1 MSEEFFLIHMVL
13 MCLCVCFLFF
23 FLGGGALEH
32 YGYYTTNSQGRHAAT
47 HVCTLHIC
55 KCTYVQKYARGRMN
69 GLLALIWFLFCT
81 IGSLGGGGGAALLLH

>member
-1 MSEEFFLIHMVL
+1 MSEECFLIHMVP
-13 MCLCVCFLFF
+13 MCVCVC
-23 FLGGGALEH
+23 GGGALEH

-69 GLLALIWFLFCT
+69 GLLALIWFSFCT
-81 IGSLGGGGGAALLLH
+81 IGSLGNVGGGAALLLH